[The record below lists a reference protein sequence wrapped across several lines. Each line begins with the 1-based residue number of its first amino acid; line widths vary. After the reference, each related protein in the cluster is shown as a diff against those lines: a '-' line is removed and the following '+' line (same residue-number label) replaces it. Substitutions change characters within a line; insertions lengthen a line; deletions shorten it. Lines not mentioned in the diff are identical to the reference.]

1 MKLNLHHLM
10 YFYEVV
16 RAGGISK
23 AALHLKVS
31 QPTIS
36 AQLLALEDVLGG
48 KLFDRGKTG
57 VRLTELGNRVHEY
70 AQELAQIGFE
80 LEQFIERGASHRPV
94 IFRVGIADAVPKIM
108 AQRVL
113 SPILKGYPELSLSC
127 LEGSL
132 EQLVGRMVAHKLDV
146 VLSDAL
152 MPPGGAVKVYHK
164 ELIRSGTGF
173 YCTAALKKTFSQKFP
188 QCIAETSLVLPSKAA
203 GLRQRIDTWL
213 KRKGI
218 VPKLVHECD
227 DRALIHALGQ
237 QGHGIFAA
245 PTLLGNFLSIE
256 YLGSVPEIEETL
268 YALSLDRKF
277 SHPALE
283 LI

>member
-16 RAGGISK
+16 QAGGISK
-23 AALHLKVS
+23 AAARLKVS

-36 AQLLALEDVLGG
+36 AQLLALEQAVGA
-48 KLFDRGKTG
+48 KLLDRGKSGTK
-57 VRLTELGNRVHEY
+57 LTEVGSRIFEY
-70 AQELAQIGFE
+70 AEDVAKIGGE
-80 LEQFIERGASHRPV
+80 LEQFIATGSSHKPV
-94 IFRVGIADAVPKIM
+94 TFRVGIADAVPKIL

-113 SPILKGYPELSLSC
+113 SPILKSFPELSLSC
-127 LEGSL
+127 NEGSL
-132 EQLVGRMVAHKLDV
+132 EQLVGKMVAHDLDL

-164 ELIRSGTGF
+164 ELLTSSTSF
-173 YCTAALKKTFSQKFP
+173 YCTAALKRELKGKFP
-188 QCIAETSLVLPSKAA
+188 ECLGECALILPSKEA

-213 KRKGI
+213 KRRGLA
-218 VPKLVHECD
+218 PKVVHDCD
-227 DRALIHALGQ
+227 DRALIHAFGQ
-237 QGHGIFAA
+237 QGHGVFPA
-245 PTLLGNFLSIE
+245 PSLLGNFLNIE
-256 YLGSVPEIEETL
+256 CLGNVPEIEETL